1 MAELPKILLLFANPK
16 DDLTSIKKEKKD
28 IVAFLRDAKNKGVCD
43 YDTPFEDEP
52 FENIIKSTSGFQGY
66 TASIFHFSGHANE
79 QQLLL
84 TEDAASVNAICQF
97 LKLIKTKLVFLN
109 GCSTKGFLEKLFQDT
124 DVIAAIATYNKVRDL
139 QAGKLSELFYDQF
152 MRGLNLETI
161 FKNLCSAF
169 EKSVLNADGCN
180 MRDLNIP
187 LPNFPDETKDKF
199 QWGLFYKDHSY
210 YKITIGNLLSKG
222 ATVLDELE
230 KQLTTATAALIK
242 AQEELAVL
250 ETIKGTP
257 AGLALYNDKKGEVE
271 SLTSNLNN
279 LKNNQHSLET
289 EKLNKETLALEHRL
303 SNDFSNAIR
312 RINYYDQEE
321 IYTAE
326 RDTAFACFA
335 AVGDEDALIDLL
347 LMRMEEDYNFLDN
360 NHKPIPIDY
369 GSSNFPGFWPA
380 LAKYFPDTKPETP
393 AQIAEAIINKL
404 YLGSGITTRQH
415 IFLKVYIS
423 PLDLTAIEKLV
434 CDFWTHV
441 HNAWTASAAF
451 AEGMKVNHR
460 IIMVL
465 IDDMSTFERHKQI
478 EAITATVN
486 ASLKTKLKPMGWIEP
501 LNKTDIDNWI
511 KSHSLHKFGIK
522 RAMVNEIYTES
533 DGKIR
538 RVLKWVQNNC
548 DMKDLPLFYKLN
560 IFPDDA
566 QTIFGEIGG

>member
-1 MAELPKILLLFANPK
+1 VK
-16 DDLTSIKKEKKD
+16 
-28 IVAFLRDAKNKGVCD
+28 
-43 YDTPFEDEP
+43 
-52 FENIIKSTSGFQGY
+52 
-66 TASIFHFSGHANE
+66 
-79 QQLLL
+79 
-84 TEDAASVNAICQF
+84 AICQF

-109 GCSTKGFLEKLFQDT
+109 GCSTKGFLEKLFHET

-139 QAGKLSELFYDQF
+139 QAGKLSEMFYDQF
-152 MRGLNLETI
+152 MRGLDLETI
-161 FKNLCSAF
+161 FKNLCAAF

-187 LPNFPDETKDKF
+187 LLNFPDETKDKF
-199 QWGLFYKDHSY
+199 QWGLFYKDHTY
-210 YKITIGNLLSKG
+210 YKITIGNLLAKG

-230 KQLTTATAALIK
+230 KQLTTATAELIK
-242 AQEELAVL
+242 AKEALAVL
-250 ETIKGTP
+250 ETIKGTA
-257 AGLALYNDKKGEVE
+257 AGFTLYNDKKGEVE
-271 SLTSNLNN
+271 SLTVNINN
-279 LKNNQHSLET
+279 LKNNQQTLET
-289 EKLNKETLALEHRL
+289 EKLNKETMAWEQRL
-303 SNDFSNAIR
+303 SDDFSNAIR

-326 RDTAFACFA
+326 RDTEFACFA

-347 LMRMEEDYNFLDN
+347 LMRMEEDYNFQDN

-369 GSSNFPGFWPA
+369 SSGNFPGFWPS
-380 LAKYFPDTKPETP
+380 LATYFPETKPETP

-404 YLGSGITTRQH
+404 YLGSGATTRQH

-423 PLDLTAIEKLV
+423 PLEPAAVEKLV

-441 HNAWTASAAF
+441 HNACTSSAAF
-451 AEGMKVNHR
+451 TEGRKVNHR

-465 IDDMSTFERHKQI
+465 IDEMSTFARHKQI

-501 LNKTDIDNWI
+501 LNKTDIENWI

-533 DGKIR
+533 DGKIK

-548 DMKDLPLFYKLN
+548 DIKDLPLFYKLN
-560 IFPDDA
+560 IFPDDDT
-566 QTIFGEIGG
+566 QSIFGEIGG